1 MTIVHNLIIV
11 ILYYLQ
17 TPVDG
22 DHPSSEGGDH
32 LVIVIFVNSVIFPT
46 HSCNTKLKFVGFL
59 LLQQSKRNPTEN
71 SDLNLIA

>member
-46 HSCNTKLKFVGFL
+46 HSCNPK
-59 LLQQSKRNPTEN
+59 
-71 SDLNLIA
+71 LNLLGFFYFNKAKETQRKIQI